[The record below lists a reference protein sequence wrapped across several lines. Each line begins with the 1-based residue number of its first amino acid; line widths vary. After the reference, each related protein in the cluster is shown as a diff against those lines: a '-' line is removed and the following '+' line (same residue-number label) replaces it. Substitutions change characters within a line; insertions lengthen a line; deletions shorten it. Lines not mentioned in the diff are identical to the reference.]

1 MSEGSEASG
10 LNADFSLSSD
20 DSKSL
25 SGSLLLSPS
34 LSLSPRLSLSP
45 LLLLSPWL
53 SLSLVFEMG
62 LCILGTLLC
71 LDLPFLSSCSPP
83 FSLSPFELQPLTD
96 LSLLVIVVDMS
107 KPSSSVKP
115 AVGLTRNSPPRDDAL
130 DEHIPPHVP
139 RPDPP
144 GVTEGVTRVYHT
156 KLNGQICD
164 EDGNDIPSDT
174 LAPPR
179 NSNQGPNDWTP
190 YNNRLEFEVANFLYR
205 RNQMSARDINCLLT
219 LWAAS
224 LSAHNGKPPF
234 ANTTQMYSAIDSTPL
249 GDTPWQSFS
258 LQYNGIRSEGNI
270 VSWQEADYDVCF
282 QNPRTLVHGI
292 LSNPDFKSDFDLA
305 PLQERTPDGTHRFC
319 DFMSGNWAWRQATI
333 IAEDPETH
341 GSVFCPIIL
350 GSDKTT
356 VSVAT
361 GHNEYWPIYLS
372 IGNIHNNIR
381 RAHRNG
387 VVLLGFFAIPKT
399 THEFRDDP
407 KFRRFRRQL
416 LHSSLAKILEPLRP
430 GMTTPEVVRFPDDH
444 FRKVIY
450 GLGPY
455 IADYPE
461 QALLACV
468 VQGWCARC
476 TAPANDLDSGQ
487 QTLQKPVPRSQAHTE
502 ILVEEFELG
511 VLWDEYGLVGDIVP
525 FTHYFP
531 RADINELLSPDL
543 LHQLIKGA
551 FKDHLVTWVNE
562 YIEAKYPASQA
573 QKILDDIDRRIA
585 LAPPFAGLRRFPEGR
600 NFKQWTGDNS
610 KALMKV
616 YLPAIQGHI
625 PDEMRFHRH
634 REIFREVGV
643 RIKGFNLP
651 RQHSLIHYT
660 KLIRA
665 YGAPNGL
672 CSSITESKHIK
683 AVKEPW
689 RCSNRFDVLSQML
702 LTNQRLDKLA
712 AARVDF
718 TNCGMLKGTCIL
730 SVLGQIL
737 EPGSIRV
744 MNPSSRI
751 LQVYSATALAAEMAI
766 LKKMRTMT
774 TPTLPVYPDDI
785 AAELAQPDFP
795 RLIRKFIY
803 DQEHLDSASDIMSIS
818 STAHPMFYGK
828 ITIYPSAIA
837 TFQAPS
843 DISGTGGMRC
853 ERIRAVTSW
862 RKGAGHYD
870 TVFVNADSAVEGM
883 RGLYVARVRL
893 FFSFSFE
900 GVHYPCALVNWFSC
914 KDDSPDDSTG
924 MWIVEPYTQG
934 GDGKN
939 PSSDI
944 IHLDTILWAAH
955 LLPVFGSECVSRT
968 LSCTDTLDT
977 FSSFYVNKYVDHH
990 AFEIAF

>member
-1 MSEGSEASG
+1 MRLTSTFLLTFLG
-10 LNADFSLSSD
+10 LTLQV
-20 DSKSL
+20 L
-25 SGSLLLSPS
+25 
-34 LSLSPRLSLSP
+34 PRVL
-45 LLLLSPWL
+45 
-53 SLSLVFEMG
+53 LVF
-62 LCILGTLLC
+62 II
-71 LDLPFLSSCSPP
+71 P
-83 FSLSPFELQPLTD
+83 
-96 LSLLVIVVDMS
+96 
-107 KPSSSVKP
+107 
-115 AVGLTRNSPPRDDAL
+115 NSM
-130 DEHIPPHVP
+130 
-139 RPDPP
+139 
-144 GVTEGVTRVYHT
+144 
-156 KLNGQICD
+156 
-164 EDGNDIPSDT
+164 
-174 LAPPR
+174 
-179 NSNQGPNDWTP
+179 GPNDWTP
-190 YNNRLEFEVANFLYR
+190 YNNRLEFEVADFLYR
-205 RNQMSARDINCLLT
+205 RNQMSAGDINCLLT
-219 LWAAS
+219 LWVAS

-234 ANTTQMYSAIDSTPL
+234 ANTVQMYSAIDSTPL

-270 VSWQEADYDVCF
+270 VSWQEADYDVWF
-282 QNPRTLVHGI
+282 RNPRTLVHGI
-292 LSNPDFKSDFDLA
+292 LSNPDFKSNFDLA

-476 TAPANDLDSGQ
+476 TAPASDLDSAR
-487 QTLQKPVPRSQAHTE
+487 PRSQAHTE

-562 YIEAKYPASQA
+562 YIEAKYPALQA

-600 NFKQWTGDNS
+600 NFKQWTGDDS

-625 PDEMRFHRH
+625 PDEMVLAMRAFLEFCYIARRDIHDTRSLGALDDALKRFHRH

-651 RQHSLIHYT
+651 RQHSLVHYT

-689 RCSNRFDVLSQML
+689 RRSNRFDALSQML

-718 TNCGMLKGTCIL
+718 TNRGMLKGTCIL

-737 EPGSIRV
+737 EDEDNDDADIAG
-744 MNPSSRI
+744 
-751 LQVYSATALAAEMAI
+751 
-766 LKKMRTMT
+766 
-774 TPTLPVYPDDI
+774 PTVEAHVDLSKIPLRKVYPDDI

-795 RLIRKFIY
+795 RLIQKFIY

-818 STAHPMFYGK
+818 STAHPTFYGK
-828 ITIYPSAIA
+828 ITVYPSAIA
-837 TFQAPS
+837 TFQVPS
-843 DISGTGGMRC
+843 DISGTGGC
-853 ERIRAVTSW
+853 AVTYTCSDFME
-862 RKGAGHYD
+862 KGAGRYD
-870 TVFVNADSAVEGM
+870 TVFVNANSAVEGM

-914 KDDSPDDSTG
+914 KDDSPDG
-924 MWIVEPYTQG
+924 LH
-934 GDGKN
+934 
-939 PSSDI
+939 SSDI
-944 IHLDTILWAAH
+944 IHLDTILRAAH
-955 LLPVFGSECVSRT
+955 LLPVFGSERVSRT

-990 AFEIAF
+990 AIRGSLFDTLPCILDRQVTWN